1 MFKYNETSFTGQFI
15 QNLLR
20 NSPVPIM
27 PILTDTQYVNL
38 KKDDTFPEKG
48 DIFSYIYGRNFYKGS
63 NLLGPYEFGKKYPN
77 TTDNYIP
84 LQSYYSTELHEHL
97 GNYLRNYSE
106 YYKINLMGLY
116 NCFSNRLVSSISLP
130 LSDGNP
136 NNKDVWYTSP
146 GIRNDCTI
154 TCFPIQV
161 DGSYTIKIY
170 GSVRGDILIQPIFYN
185 GSTFVKIGGD
195 NRAGAVIFPTSTY
208 GYSNTITYTF
218 NEDVYKKLLND
229 PGGKPVSIS
238 YARLLQNQKYLY
250 LFIQVPVVENLRI
263 SVIENSEFF
272 NVVNN
277 SLLNLSNISYNVP
290 FSDRLLEFLVGNV
303 ITRED
308 PIKQNITRI
317 QNLINIINPTANT
330 ANKED
335 YKQFTKYSSAPDEG
349 GKLLPIPPYNNIIST
364 NKGYAPIPGLY
375 DGDLRIILY
384 DYLSN
389 GVQDASDNYKGIPDF
404 TGYVDKDVEQI
415 LTRQA
420 KARTLYSKGNYPF
433 QKSNRR

>member
-1 MFKYNETSFTGQFI
+1 MFRYNETSFTGQFI

-27 PILTDTQYVNL
+27 PILTDTQYKNL
-38 KKDDTFPEKG
+38 NEKMNDTSVG
-48 DIFSYIYGRNFYKGS
+48 FSYIYGKNFYKIMRMENGKLAS
-63 NLLGPYEFGKKYPN
+63 VSLGPYDFGKKYPN
-77 TTDNYIP
+77 ITDNYIP
-84 LQSYYSTELHEHL
+84 LQNYYSTELHEHL
-97 GNYLRNYSE
+97 GNYLRNCSE

-130 LSDGNP
+130 LGGDNP

-154 TCFPIQV
+154 TCFPIRV

-185 GSTFVKIGGD
+185 GSTFVKMGGD
-195 NRAGAVIFPTSTY
+195 KGIIFPTSTY

-218 NEDVYKKLLND
+218 DDKVY
-229 PGGKPVSIS
+229 GGLMN
-238 YARLLQNQKYLY
+238 YTRLLQNQKYLY

-317 QNLINIINPTANT
+317 QNLINTIKPGGT
-330 ANKED
+330 EFVR
-335 YKQFTKYSSAPDEG
+335 YKSTDQAIDV
-349 GKLLPIPPYNNIIST
+349 PPYNKIARTETTYS
-364 NKGYAPIPGLY
+364 PVPGLY
-375 DGDLRIILY
+375 DDDLRIILY

-389 GVQDASDNYKGIPDF
+389 GVQDANGNYKGIPDF

-420 KARTLYSKGNYPF
+420 KARTLYSKGSYPF